1 MKETMNTETLISIV
15 KVRGWQDAMRT
26 ALDVLEPVAPLV
38 SQLLLV
44 LQPMSNIVGARDVV
58 GELADIFDNPQGIE
72 HLRQELDD
80 L

>member
-1 MKETMNTETLISIV
+1 MKDTINTETLINTI
-15 KVRGWQDAMRT
+15 KVRGWQDAMRM
-26 ALDVLEPVAPLV
+26 ALDILEPIAPLV
-38 SQLLLV
+38 SHLLLV
-44 LQPMSNIVGARDVV
+44 LQPMSNIIGARDVV